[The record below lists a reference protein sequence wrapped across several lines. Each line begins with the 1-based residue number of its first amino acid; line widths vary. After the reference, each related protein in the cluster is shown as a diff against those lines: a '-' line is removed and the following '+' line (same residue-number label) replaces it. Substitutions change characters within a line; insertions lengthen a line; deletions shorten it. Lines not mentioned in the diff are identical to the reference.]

1 MRGHRMKSDIEI
13 AHGARMLP
21 IEEIG
26 QMLGLGRDDLVCCGD
41 HKAKIELSA
50 LARFSEKSDSS
61 LVLVTSIN
69 PTRAG
74 EGKTTMSVGLAQ
86 ALNRLGKKAVVTLRE
101 PSLGPVFGI
110 KGGAAGGGYSQVL
123 PMEDINLHF
132 TGDMHA
138 VTSAHNLLA
147 AMLDNRIHRRNSL
160 GIDVNAVVYRRAV
173 DMNDRALRNIVIGL
187 GGRSTGVPREDG
199 YDITAA
205 SEIMAIL
212 GLSRDYKDLK
222 GRISR
227 IVVAYDQNDNPV
239 TAGDLNG
246 QGAVCALL
254 RDALKPNL
262 VQTLENTPAIVHT
275 GPFGNIAHG
284 TNSILATTAALK
296 LGEIVVTEAGF
307 GADLGAE
314 KFLNIVCR
322 VGDFYPRA
330 CVLVVSARALKMH
343 GGARKNQLARKD
355 LEAVKRGIS
364 NLEKHA
370 ENLRDFGLPPIVAVN
385 AFTSDSLEE
394 IEVILEHA
402 RSLGLTAVVSEAWA
416 KGGEGALELAEA
428 VLGQCDGEAP
438 IPRPVYAREAPLK
451 EKIEQVARKIYGA
464 DGVDY
469 EGNSSSLLARYEGM
483 GYGHSFIC
491 MAKTQ
496 YSLTHDPSLLGR
508 PRNWR
513 LAVRHVRLSAGA
525 DFVIPITGDIM
536 TMPGLPRVPAAERI
550 DCDEFGKISG
560 LS

>member
-1 MRGHRMKSDIEI
+1 MKSDIEI
-13 AHGARMLP
+13 AHDARMLP
-21 IEEIG
+21 IDEIG
-26 QMLGLGRDDLVCCGD
+26 SMIGLDRKDLVCCGD
-41 HKAKIELSA
+41 YKAKIELSS
-50 LARFSEKSDSS
+50 LSRFGEKVDAP
-61 LVLVTSIN
+61 LVLVTSTN
-69 PTRAG
+69 PTSAG
-74 EGKTTMSVGLAQ
+74 EGKTTTSVGLAQ
-86 ALNRLGKKAVVTLRE
+86 ALNRLGKKAIVTLRE

-138 VTSAHNLLA
+138 VTAAHNLLA
-147 AMLDNRIHRRNSL
+147 AMLDNRIHRRNPL
-160 GIDVNAVVYRRAV
+160 GIDINAVVYRRAV
-173 DMNDRALRNIVIGL
+173 DMNDRVLRNIVIGL

-205 SEIMAIL
+205 SEIMATL

-222 GRISR
+222 ERISR

-239 TAGDLNG
+239 TAGDLNA
-246 QGAVCALL
+246 QGAMCALL

-343 GGARKNQLARKD
+343 GGAGKSQLSRKD
-355 LEAVKRGIS
+355 LDAIKRGIC

-370 ENLRDFGLPPIVAVN
+370 ENLTDFGLSPIVALN
-385 AFTSDSLEE
+385 LFTSDSPEE
-394 IEVILEHA
+394 VKLILDHCG
-402 RSLGLTAVVSEAWA
+402 SLGLKAVVSEAWGR
-416 KGGEGALELAEA
+416 GGEGALELAEA
-428 VLGQCDGEAP
+428 VLERCARKAP
-438 IPRPVYAREAPLK
+438 IPRPVYAREAPIK
-451 EKIEQVARKIYGA
+451 EKIEQIAKKIYGA

-469 EGNSSSLLARYEGM
+469 EGNSSSLIARYEGM
-483 GYGHSFIC
+483 GYGHSFVC
-491 MAKTQ
+491 VAKTQ
-496 YSLTHDPSLLGR
+496 YSLSHDPSLLGR

-525 DFVIPITGDIM
+525 DFIIPVTGDIM

-550 DCDEFGKISG
+550 DCDEFGRISG